1 MVYRGKPSTAC
12 DRCRGR
18 RLKCDRARPSCS
30 QCIRAQVDCPGYRN
44 TAELSFRDQSE
55 EVIRKAKAKHRAR
68 KSVVVA
74 EPNSR
79 QPVRKGIALD
89 VALSSPP
96 EELAKGY
103 FFTHYGGS
111 HMPYL
116 LDLTRNQDNAPINA
130 ALTAAGL
137 AALSNLRMS
146 PQMMLNARRHYTLAL
161 SRTRHALRDPALC
174 RKDGT
179 LAAVVLLGMF
189 EIITCSDGS
198 FAERWMKHMDGAA
211 QLIELRGLRQVEGAA
226 GLHLFTQ
233 LRAQNVLSRIY
244 QERYCSPI
252 LAQLTQEAPKYRD
265 PNYRTIDRLG
275 ILVIRLSSLC
285 AAIKD
290 GTINRPTEII
300 RLSLSLDAEFI
311 STLLSIP
318 PTWVYSTIEVPQF
331 EGERRMQSVWGNR
344 FHIYGNLTIS
354 SAWNNYRSARLV
366 IHELIITAAKSLRN
380 SSYTNSRIEQESLVI
395 QSERT
400 CHQIVEDICASVPFH
415 LGATAENV
423 GCGGNA
429 GAPTGAGG
437 ITVVWP
443 LLIAAN
449 SGFASPALRKWV
461 MDCLDKI
468 GHSLGINQALAVA
481 QLLRD
486 GIRTRS
492 LICPD
497 SSGDLHQCYGVVN
510 EREK

>member
-18 RLKCDRARPSCS
+18 RLKCDRVRPSCS
-30 QCIRAQVDCPGYRN
+30 QCIRAQVDCPGYRD

-55 EVIRKAKAKHRAR
+55 EVIRKAQAKHRAR
-68 KSVVVA
+68 RSPGT
-74 EPNSR
+74 ETIN
-79 QPVRKGIALD
+79 QQLDRKAISLD
-89 VALSSPP
+89 VVLSSPP

-103 FFTHYGGS
+103 FFTHFGGG

-146 PQMMLNARRHYTLAL
+146 PQLMLNARRHYTVAL
-161 SRTRHALRDPALC
+161 SRTNHALQDTVLARRDE
-174 RKDGT
+174 T

-198 FAERWMKHMDGAA
+198 FADRWVKHMDGAA
-211 QLIELRGLRQVEGAA
+211 QLIELRGLQQVERSA

-233 LRAQNVLSRIY
+233 LRAQIVLSRIY

-252 LAQLTQEAPKYRD
+252 LAQLTEEAPKYRD

-275 ILVIRLSSLC
+275 ILVIKLSTLC
-285 AAIKD
+285 AAVKD
-290 GTINRPTEII
+290 GTIQQPTDII
-300 RLSLSLDAEFI
+300 RRSLSLDADFM
-311 STLLSIP
+311 STLLAIP
-318 PTWVYSTIEVPQF
+318 PTWAYSTVEVPHS
-331 EGERRMQSVWGNR
+331 EGGSRMHSVWGTR
-344 FHIYGNLTIS
+344 FHIYRNLTIS

-366 IHELIITAAKSLRN
+366 IHELIITAAKSLQHSSNMNTRN
-380 SSYTNSRIEQESLVI
+380 EQESLI
-395 QSERT
+395 LQSERT

-415 LGATAENV
+415 LGATA
-423 GCGGNA
+423 GDADACGGIA
-429 GAPTGAGG
+429 ASPTGAGG

-449 SGFASPALRKWV
+449 SGFASPTLRNWV
-461 MDCLDKI
+461 TDCLDKI

-481 QLLRD
+481 QLLRN
-486 GIRTRS
+486 GMRTRS
-492 LICPD
+492 FASVD
-497 SSGDLHQCYGVVN
+497 SSEDLYQCY
-510 EREK
+510 RDY